1 MDLVPALIAG
11 IGLPVIATAIGLLA
25 RARAGRVRTVPGP
38 SSPTG
43 APEAAATA
51 ATAATA
57 AASLG
62 LARDALGADV
72 TLVQFSTE
80 YCNRCPGV
88 ARSLSALADDL
99 GGDIRHVEVDL
110 THDAALADRFH
121 VRQTP
126 TVLVL
131 DAAGRT
137 AGRIAGVPRADELRA
152 LIDDLIRRNRV
163 PQHA

>member
-1 MDLVPALIAG
+1 MDLVPALVAG
-11 IGLPVIATAIGLLA
+11 IGLPLVATAIGLLA
-25 RARAGRVRTVPGP
+25 RSRAGRVRAVPGAAG
-38 SSPTG
+38 G
-43 APEAAATA
+43 ASEPVPA
-51 ATAATA
+51 A

-62 LARDALGADV
+62 LAREALGADV

-80 YCNRCPGV
+80 YCSRCPGV
-88 ARSLSALADDL
+88 ARSLTALADDL
-99 GGDIRHVEVDL
+99 DGDIRHVEIDL
-110 THDAALADRFH
+110 THDASLADRFD

-152 LIDDLIRRNRV
+152 LIDDLTRRNGV

>member
-1 MDLVPALIAG
+1 MDLVPALVAG
-11 IGLPVIATAIGLLA
+11 VGLPALATAIGLLA
-25 RARAGRVRTVPGP
+25 RSRAGRVQTARR
-38 SSPTG
+38 S
-43 APEAAATA
+43 APAAAHGHA
-51 ATAATA
+51 ADA

-62 LARDALGADV
+62 LARDAFGADV

-80 YCNRCPGV
+80 YCSRCPGV
-88 ARSLSALADDL
+88 ARSLAVLADGHDA
-99 GGDIRHVEVDL
+99 DVRHVEIDL

-131 DAAGRT
+131 DATGRT
-137 AGRIAGVPRADELRA
+137 AGRIAGVPRVDELRS
-152 LIDDLIRRNRV
+152 LIDDLTGRNRV

>member
-1 MDLVPALIAG
+1 MDVVPALVAG
-11 IGLPVIATAIGLLA
+11 IGLPLAATAIGLLA
-25 RARAGRVRTVPGP
+25 RSRAGRVRAVAAPVP
-38 SSPTG
+38 PTG
-43 APEAAATA
+43 PDARLDDD
-51 ATAATA
+51 

-62 LARDALGADV
+62 IAGDALGTDV

-80 YCNRCPGV
+80 FCSRCPGV
-88 ARSLSALADDL
+88 ARSLAALARDL
-99 GGDIRHVEVDL
+99 DGDVRHVEIDL
-110 THDAALADRFH
+110 TRDAALADRFG

-137 AGRIAGVPRADELRA
+137 AGRIAGVPRLDQLRD
-152 LIDDLIRRNRV
+152 LIDDLTRRNRV

>member
-43 APEAAATA
+43 APEPAV
-51 ATAATA
+51 TAATA

-62 LARDALGADV
+62 LAHDALGADV

-80 YCNRCPGV
+80 YCSRCPGV

-110 THDAALADRFH
+110 THDAALADRFD

>member
-25 RARAGRVRTVPGP
+25 RARAGRVRTVASP

-51 ATAATA
+51 A
-57 AASLG
+57 ASLG
-62 LARDALGADV
+62 LAHDALGADV

-80 YCNRCPGV
+80 YCSRCPGV

>member
-1 MDLVPALIAG
+1 MDLVPALVAG
-11 IGLPVIATAIGLLA
+11 IGLPVVATAIGLLA
-25 RARAGRVRTVPGP
+25 RSRAGRVRTVPASPGGP
-38 SSPTG
+38 
-43 APEAAATA
+43 ARLAAT
-51 ATAATA
+51 T

-62 LARDALGADV
+62 VARHALGADV

-80 YCNRCPGV
+80 YCSRCPGV
-88 ARSLSALADDL
+88 ARSLTALADDL
-99 GGDIRHVEVDL
+99 DGDIRHVEIDL
-110 THDAALADRFH
+110 THDAALADRFD

-131 DAAGRT
+131 DAAGRP
-137 AGRIAGVPRADELRA
+137 AGRIAGVPRTGELRA

>member
-11 IGLPVIATAIGLLA
+11 IGLPVIATAIGLFA

-43 APEAAATA
+43 APEP
-51 ATAATA
+51 AATA

-80 YCNRCPGV
+80 YCSRCPGV

-99 GGDIRHVEVDL
+99 GGDIRHVEIDL
-110 THDAALADRFH
+110 TRDGALADRFD

-137 AGRIAGVPRADELRA
+137 AGRIAGVPRTDELRA
-152 LIDDLIRRNRV
+152 LIDDLTGRNRV